1 MFYWNMTII
10 IMLLALSQIQ
20 VDVSRMYQIISK
32 LFKQERNIPINEKA
46 ILLY

>member
-10 IMLLALSQIQ
+10 MLMALSQVQ
-20 VDVSRMYQIISK
+20 VGVSRMHQIVSK
-32 LFKQERNIPINEKA
+32 LFKQQRNILINEKA